1 MQYDGEINI
10 KMNKKLVVCDIGA
23 SSARVFTAAYD
34 NGEISLELQHRFLN
48 KPIIIGGSLYWDI
61 FALYDGLKR
70 GIAMAGKEAVSIGID
85 AFSNDYL
92 LFDKT
97 GALIEPP
104 HTYRDARTVGMVEEM
119 DNHVS
124 KKDLYFRTGLQF
136 NRMNSLYQWLSVAK
150 QRPWTLETAESL
162 LFVPDALIHFLSG
175 EKVTEYTLASVSQGY
190 NPIEADWDTS
200 LLKNIGFPQ
209 RLLQKIVAPGEQV
222 GRLTRQVSEE
232 LAVKPLSVI
241 AVGEHDTASAVAAVP
256 SLAPRFAYISS
267 GTWSIVGTEIA
278 GPLITERSYR
288 HGLAN
293 EGGVGKRIRLLKN
306 VMGLWIL
313 QECRRYWQERGS
325 DYSFAELEEMAAL
338 SGWDQNVFDPD
349 DELFYQPG
357 PMPELI
363 SRYFE
368 RRGRKPPTETGD
380 VVRCVLLSLA
390 CKYRYVLECLQYA
403 CGYELPALHI
413 VGGGAQNAQ
422 LNRFT
427 ANITGKPVYAGPV
440 EATALGNAM
449 VQLMA
454 SGEFG
459 SLAEARQAVIRS
471 VDTAEYLPDGMSK
484 WQDLY
489 ERFRAETDLLPVE
502 A

>member
-1 MQYDGEINI
+1 
-10 KMNKKLVVCDIGA
+10 MNTKLVVCDIGA

-34 NGEISLELQHRFLN
+34 NGKILLELQHRFLN
-48 KPIIIGGSLYWDI
+48 KPIIVGGSLYWDI
-61 FALYDGLKR
+61 FALYDGIKR
-70 GIAMAGKEAVSIGID
+70 GIAMAGHEAVSIGID

-92 LFDKT
+92 LLDGT
-97 GALIEPP
+97 GALVEPP

-119 DNHVS
+119 DKHIS
-124 KKDLYFRTGLQF
+124 RKDLYFRTGLQF

-150 QRPWTLETAESL
+150 QRPWMLETAQSL
-162 LFVPDALIHFLSG
+162 LFVPDALISFLSG

-190 NPIEADWDTS
+190 NPFEDGWDS
-200 LLKNIGFPQ
+200 PLLQHIGFPA
-209 RLLQKIVAPGEQV
+209 RLLQRIVAPGEPV
-222 GRLTRQVSEE
+222 GRLTRQVSGE
-232 LAVKPLSVI
+232 LSVKPLSVI

-267 GTWSIVGTEIA
+267 GTWSIVGTEIDS
-278 GPLITERSYR
+278 PLITEKSYR

-325 DYSFAELEEMAAL
+325 DYSFAELEKMAAR
-338 SGWDQNVFDPD
+338 SGNQDMFDPD

-368 RRGRKPPTETGD
+368 LRGRKPPVETGD

-390 CKYRYVLECLQYA
+390 CKYRYVLECLEYA
-403 CGYELPALHI
+403 CGYELPVVHI

-422 LNRFT
+422 LNQLT

-449 VQLMA
+449 VQLIA
-454 SGEFG
+454 SGEFA
-459 SLAEARQAVIRS
+459 SLAEARSAVIRS
-471 VDTAEYLPDGMSK
+471 IDTAEYLPDGTAQ
-484 WQDLY
+484 WQDIY
-489 ERFRAETDLLPVE
+489 ERFRAETHLLPVE
-502 A
+502 S